1 MYRDTMNATVA
12 PSVDAKETTTVPHSS
27 PNTAPPARVMMAAPG
42 NERPV
47 IAT

>member
-1 MYRDTMNATVA
+1 MNATVA
-12 PSVDAKETTTVPHSS
+12 PSVEAKETTTVPHSN

-42 NERPV
+42 RDSPA